1 MKVVIQCAATK
12 HHHAGHLRCRDG
24 RKVMFVADP
33 DGAPESASCVYARPD
48 DISDT
53 GISWRDQL
61 LRYNREPGDNPLGL
75 LPAWELYG
83 NPAYGELSRKY
94 GTGNLYILSAGWG
107 LISASF
113 LTPQYDITFSGSA
126 DRYKR
131 RRAGDSYK
139 DFAMLPADTDE
150 PVVFFLGKSYIDL
163 ACALTENIR
172 GPRHLFYNLKAQPHA
187 PGCHLRKYE
196 TKARTNWHYECARA
210 FMEGAISLEP

>member
-1 MKVVIQCAATK
+1 MLSNAPPPSIIMRATCVAEM
-12 HHHAGHLRCRDG
+12 AGRLCLWRTLM
-24 RKVMFVADP
+24 VL
-33 DGAPESASCVYARPD
+33 PESASCVYARPD

-94 GTGNLYILSAGWG
+94 GTDNLYILSAGWG

-113 LTPQYDITFSGSA
+113 LTPQYDITFSSSA
-126 DRYKR
+126 DRHKR

-139 DFAMLPADTDE
+139 DFAMLPVDTDE

-172 GPRHLFYNLKAQPHA
+172 GPRHLFYNLKVQPHA

-196 TKARTNWHYECARA
+196 TRTRTNWHYECARA
-210 FMEGAISLEP
+210 FMEQEAGLD